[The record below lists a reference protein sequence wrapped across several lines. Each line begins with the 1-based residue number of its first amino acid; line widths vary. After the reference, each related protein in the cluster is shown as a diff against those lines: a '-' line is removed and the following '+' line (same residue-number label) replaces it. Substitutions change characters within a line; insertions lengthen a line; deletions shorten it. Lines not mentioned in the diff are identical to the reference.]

1 MRRLAFGISAAM
13 LIATVSACVPND
25 VEDPYQRAVVG
36 AALGAGLGSGIGATF
51 AINPGIG
58 SIVGAETGATLGAVA
73 GVITTQP
80 TPTYTPIPPADTAFI
95 PGFYDTWP
103 PGDHPPPLGSETPR
117 PVPRRI

>member
-1 MRRLAFGISAAM
+1 MRRFAFGISAAM
-13 LIATVSACVPND
+13 LIATVSACVPSD

-36 AALGAGLGSGIGATF
+36 AALGAGLGAGLGATF

-80 TPTYTPIPPADTAFI
+80 TPADTAFI